1 MNTLLF
7 LRLMILILI
16 VFTILSLIRLR
27 EDFNKVTDDSVVNFL
42 KYPGEQKYCPHM
54 PRNLTSR
61 VFNIPDLGYSV
72 KLCCSSC
79 FNSIMKGINNEEVY
93 SIKELTLDDID
104 ELEKYHLERN
114 LEFSFPNLNQYLG
127 RITLF
132 KNEMSVQMLI
142 S

>member
-16 VFTILSLIRLR
+16 FFTILSIIRIR
-27 EDFNKVTDDSVVNFL
+27 EDFNKVTDESVVNFL
-42 KYPGEQKYCPHM
+42 KYPGEQKFCPHM
-54 PRNLTSR
+54 SRNLSSR
-61 VFNIPDLGYSV
+61 VFNIPELGYSM

-79 FNSIMKGINNEEVY
+79 FNTIMKGINSEEVF
-93 SIKELTLDDID
+93 SIRELTLEDID

-114 LEFSFPNLNQYLG
+114 LEFTFPNLNQYLG
-127 RITLF
+127 RVTLF
-132 KNEMSVQMLI
+132 KNDMPVQMLI